1 MADTNDAVLDAGAG
15 KDRLSRVYAEALM
28 QEATKANEVDLVGT
42 ELDAVVRDIIGAHPN
57 IEAYLRSPVISRRQ
71 KEPVL
76 ERAFA
81 GRSSNLVRAL
91 IGVLNKNGRLGQ
103 IRSVRAAYQRLREQQ
118 SGLIRVLVKS
128 ASPLDDGQREHL
140 KSTLAAQLKGEPVL
154 DVKVDPELLG
164 GLVIQIG
171 DRVYDMSVRTRLQ
184 SIRAQLMD
192 GGTSYVLKN

>member
-42 ELDAVVRDIIGAHPN
+42 ELDAVVRDVLAAHPN
-57 IEAYLRSPVISRRQ
+57 
-71 KEPVL
+71 
-76 ERAFA
+76 
-81 GRSSNLVRAL
+81 L